1 MNSNYRETDRSSDD
15 RSTVSPSHPFFVSS
29 QEDGIYT
36 PAHFSAVG
44 KKFSKIFC
52 AQKT

>member
-15 RSTVSPSHPFFVSS
+15 RSTVSPSHPFFE
-29 QEDGIYT
+29 EDGIYT
-36 PAHFSAVG
+36 PAHFFAVG